1 MDARRRREVHD
12 SYDSGFG
19 LPDFTGGAP
28 PPEPLSSTFRAA
40 ADSSVEL
47 PITDDV
53 VAVHIR
59 TDALREQVLAA
70 LSGRNLTVA
79 GDDVLPHA
87 ALVIADANI
96 EVATEIAQ
104 LRRRTRPDAAIL
116 LVLGTPS
123 GEAVAKAHEAGAFAC
138 LRTPLVPEELVGL
151 LTAAL
156 HSRAARVQAADLA
169 RQLDLE
175 SHLASIGR
183 ISAGLSHEVGSP
195 LGAAALNMEI
205 VQRECARLVQALKWL
220 AYSPPEEISHR
231 LQIAREHIP
240 FFESPEGLAGAIRD
254 AIAAHERLKELF
266 KTLRGLVGR
275 AHGVRREPVEV
286 LSIVQETRGW
296 LVDEL
301 SGVEVEV
308 VGEPVRALAD
318 RTLLGQLLHNLVS
331 NAAQAA
337 KTLSAPRIRLHVYAR
352 GEHAVVSV
360 RDNGPGIPP
369 ELQEKIF
376 EPFFTTRR
384 GKGGIGLGLA
394 LCREYALQMRAELSV
409 WSLPGRGACFRVY
422 LPGCT

>member
-1 MDARRRREVHD
+1 LDPRTRREVPD

-28 PPEPLSSTFRAA
+28 TPVPLSSTFRAA
-40 ADSSVEL
+40 QDSSGEL
-47 PITDDV
+47 PVADNV
-53 VAVHIR
+53 VAIHIR
-59 TDALREQVLAA
+59 GSALREQVLGA
-70 LSGRNLTVA
+70 LSGRNLAIA
-79 GDDVLPHA
+79 GEDVLPHA
-87 ALVIADANI
+87 ALVIADASTD
-96 EVATEIAQ
+96 VSTEIAQ

-116 LVLGTPS
+116 VVLGAPS
-123 GEAVAKAHEAGAFAC
+123 GEAVAQAHEAGAFAC

-156 HSRAARVQAADLA
+156 NSRAARVQAADLA

-183 ISAGLSHEVGSP
+183 ISAGLSHEVASP
-195 LGAAALNMEI
+195 LGAAALNLEM
-205 VQRECARLVQALKWL
+205 VQRESARLVQALKWI
-220 AYSPPEEISHR
+220 AYSPPEELSHR
-231 LQIAREHIP
+231 LQIARENIP

-254 AIAAHERLKELF
+254 AIAAHDRLKELF

-275 AHGVRREPVEV
+275 SHGVRREPVEV

-308 VGEPVRALAD
+308 VGEPIRALAD

-337 KTLSAPRIRLHVYAR
+337 KSLSAPRIRMHVYSR
-352 GEHAVVSV
+352 GAHAVVSV

-394 LCREYALQMRAELSV
+394 LCREYALQMRAELSL

>member
-1 MDARRRREVHD
+1 LDARRRREVHD

-59 TDALREQVLAA
+59 TNALREQVLAA
-70 LSGRNLTVA
+70 LSGRNLTVL
-79 GDDVLPHA
+79 GDDVVPHA

-96 EVATEIAQ
+96 DVATEMAQ

-286 LSIVQETRGW
+286 LSIVQETRSW

>member
-1 MDARRRREVHD
+1 LDARRRREVHD
-12 SYDSGFG
+12 CYDSGFG
-19 LPDFTGGAP
+19 LPDFTGDAP

-40 ADSSVEL
+40 QDSSGEL
-47 PITDDV
+47 PVADDV
-53 VAVHIR
+53 VAVHIGS
-59 TDALREQVLAA
+59 DALREQVLAA
-70 LSGRNLTVA
+70 LAGRNLAVA
-79 GDDVLPHA
+79 GSDVLAHA
-87 ALVIADANI
+87 ALVIVDAG
-96 EVATEIAQ
+96 VDVSAGIAQ
-104 LRRRTRPDAAIL
+104 LRRRVRPDAAIL
-116 LVLGTPS
+116 LVLGAPS
-123 GEAVAKAHEAGAFAC
+123 GEAVAQAHEAGAFAC

-195 LGAAALNMEI
+195 LGAAALNLEV

-220 AYSPPEEISHR
+220 AYSPPEEVSHR

-240 FFESPEGLAGAIRD
+240 SFESSQGLAGAIRD
-254 AIAAHERLKELF
+254 AIAAHERLKDLF

-275 AHGVRREPVEV
+275 SHGVRREPVDILPLVE
-286 LSIVQETRGW
+286 ETRTW

-301 SGVEVEV
+301 NGVEVEV
-308 VGEPVRALAD
+308 IGDPVRALAD

-337 KTLSAPRIRLHVYAR
+337 KSLSVPRIRLHVYTR
-352 GEHAVVSV
+352 GAHAVVSV

-369 ELQEKIF
+369 DLQEKIF